1 MQASEAVL
9 LVVAS
14 LVLGLDTNLVHAEG
28 APDLSVCRLN
38 RTLEMIERCLA
49 DSGVSSIR
57 EAMSLSPAKLFQEG
71 QDKGVRNS
79 PKTIFVWL
87 SYLWSVWQTT

>member
-1 MQASEAVL
+1 MQASEALL

-14 LVLGLDTNLVHAEG
+14 LVFGLDTNLVHAEG

-49 DSGVSSIR
+49 DSAVSGMRTSGD
-57 EAMSLSPAKLFQEG
+57 EMTKALAQG
-71 QDKGVRNS
+71 
-79 PKTIFVWL
+79 
-87 SYLWSVWQTT
+87 TTTACHGYRKPIAYALCRCTYALVS